1 MKMGKGKSRGPT
13 VGARIVEGL
22 ELAIAATPAAPAPA
36 PEPLRWPEGS
46 GYTENHVGEWCRSSD
61 GVTLCGRNPLGDEVV
76 AAVPPNGRACM
87 LCQIRKEDR
96 GAIHGG

>member
-1 MKMGKGKSRGPT
+1 MKKGKGKPRGPT

-22 ELAIAATPAAPAPA
+22 DPAIAATPAAPAP
-36 PEPLRWPEGS
+36 EPFRWPEGS

-61 GVTLCGRNPLGDEVV
+61 GVTLCDRNPLGDEVV

>member
-1 MKMGKGKSRGPT
+1 MKKGKGKPRGPT

-22 ELAIAATPAAPAPA
+22 DLAIAATPAAPAP
-36 PEPLRWPEGS
+36 EPFRWPEGS

-61 GVTLCGRNPLGDEVV
+61 GVTLCDRNPLGDEVV